1 MSFSHPTARLV
12 RISGLAIIL
21 GAVMAGVA
29 QLLLWL
35 IGHITSLAFFGAI
48 GKIASSP
55 VGNNLGIGVIM
66 VPVIGGVIVGLMA
79 RYGSPAIRGHGI
91 PEAMEQVL
99 ENASR
104 IPARITW
111 LKPLSAA
118 VSIGT
123 GGPFGAEGPIIAT
136 GGASGSMIG
145 QILPSSA
152 AERKT
157 LLAAGAAAGMAA
169 TFGSPLSALLLA
181 VELLLF
187 EFKVRS
193 LVPVALAVSTATA
206 LRSAWLG
213 TSPVFSMPPVAA
225 PSLEAFL
232 GLLFL
237 ATLAGGLAHGLSR
250 AVYWVE
256 DAFARLPIHWMWWP
270 ALGGVLVGI
279 VGYFEPRTL
288 GVGYG
293 NITANLAG
301 ALPAAAILALCSL
314 KFISWSVALGS
325 GTSGGTL
332 APLMTIGSGFGYV
345 AGLALQ
351 NVIPGLDAH
360 LAALV
365 GMACVFGGASQ
376 AILASAVFAYE
387 TTGQSAAIFPL
398 LACGAVSLLVVRALG
413 KTSIMTEKIERRG
426 VSVPSQFSADV
437 FEHTSVEKVMEKGVP
452 AVLAAMPL
460 EEFAT
465 RVAGNDSSL
474 GHRHSHPV
482 LDNEGRLVGVIT
494 RGDLVRFSESEI
506 SSATV
511 FDCATKRLVVAHPKE
526 SLHDA
531 IHKLLVNDIGRLP
544 VVDPSEPS
552 RLVGWLSRRAIL
564 SARWKILDEESPGTG
579 ICLPWHRPRVP
590 VQRPDL
596 VPL

>member
-1 MSFSHPTARLV
+1 MTHPQPKDRLF
-12 RISGLAIIL
+12 RNSGLAIVL
-21 GAVMAGVA
+21 GAIMAGVA

-35 IGHITSLAFFGAI
+35 IAHITSLAFFGTI
-48 GKIASSP
+48 GKATSSP
-55 VGNNLGIGVIM
+55 LGNHLGIAVVV
-66 VPVIGGVIVGLMA
+66 VPVIGGLIVGLMA

-104 IPARITW
+104 IPARMTW

-118 VSIGT
+118 ISIGT

-136 GGASGSMIG
+136 GGASGSLLG

-187 EFKVRS
+187 EFKARS
-193 LVPVALAVSTATA
+193 IVPVALAVSVATA
-206 LRSAWLG
+206 IRSAWMG
-213 TSPVFSMPPVAA
+213 SAPVFPMPPVTV
-225 PSLEAFL
+225 PSWPAFL

-237 ATLAGGLAHGLSR
+237 ALLAGGLAHGLSR
-250 AVYWVE
+250 AVYCVE
-256 DAFARLPIHWMWWP
+256 DAFGRLPIHWMWWP
-270 ALGGVLVGI
+270 AIGGIAVGVI
-279 VGYFEPRTL
+279 GYFEPATL

-301 ALPAAAILALCSL
+301 AATWTAVLMLCLL

-345 AGLALQ
+345 VGLALQ
-351 NVIPGLDAH
+351 GVIPALDAH

-376 AILASAVFAYE
+376 AILASSVFAYE
-387 TTGQSAAIFPL
+387 TTGQGAAVFPL
-398 LACGAVSLLVVRALG
+398 LACCAVSFMVVRKLG
-413 KTSIMTEKIERRG
+413 RTSIMTEKIERRG

-437 FEHTSVEKVMEKGVP
+437 FEHTCVEKVMEREVP
-452 AVLAAMPL
+452 SIPSTMPL
-460 EEFAT
+460 EEFAR
-465 RVAGNDSSL
+465 RVADSDPSF

-482 LDNEGRLVGVIT
+482 VDDDGRLVGVIT
-494 RGDLVRFSESEI
+494 RGDLIRCAESAI
-506 SSATV
+506 STATV
-511 FDCATKRLVVAHPKE
+511 LDCATKRLFVTHPKDT
-526 SLHDA
+526 LHDA
-531 IHKLLVNDIGRLP
+531 IHKLLVNDVGRLP
-544 VVDPSEPS
+544 VVDPAEPS

-564 SARWKILDEESPGTG
+564 SARWKVLDEERPGEG
-579 ICLPWHRPRVP
+579 MRLPWQPPRRPEPRGDFVSP
-590 VQRPDL
+590 
-596 VPL
+596 

>member
-1 MSFSHPTARLV
+1 MNFPHSSARLV
-12 RISGLAIIL
+12 RVSGLAIVL
-21 GAVMAGVA
+21 GAIMAGIA

-48 GKIASSP
+48 GETAASP
-55 VGNNLGIGVIM
+55 VGNHLGVGVIV
-66 VPVIGGVIVGLMA
+66 VPVVGGVIVGFMA

-104 IPARITW
+104 IPARMTW

-118 VSIGT
+118 ISIGT

-136 GGASGSMIG
+136 GGASGSLLG
-145 QILPSSA
+145 QILPGSA

-169 TFGSPLSALLLA
+169 TFGSPLAALLLA

-187 EFKVRS
+187 EFKARS
-193 LVPVALAVSTATA
+193 LVPVALAVSVAAAIRTAWMGA
-206 LRSAWLG
+206 
-213 TSPVFSMPPVAA
+213 SPVFSMPPVAA
-225 PSLEAFL
+225 PSLGAFG

-237 ATLAGGLAHGLSR
+237 AALAGALAHGLSR
-250 AVYWVE
+250 AVYWIE
-256 DAFARLPIHWMWWP
+256 DGFEHLPIHWMWWP
-270 ALGGVLVGI
+270 AIGGVLVGV

-301 ALPAAAILALCSL
+301 ALPFAAILTLCLL
-314 KFISWSVALGS
+314 KFVSWSVALGS

-345 AGLALQ
+345 TGLALQ
-351 NVIPGLDAH
+351 HVIPGLDAH

-376 AILASAVFAYE
+376 AILASAVFACE
-387 TTGQSAAIFPL
+387 TTGQSAAVFPL
-398 LACGAVSLLVVRALG
+398 LACGAVSLIVVRALG
-413 KTSIMTEKIERRG
+413 RTSIMTEKIERRG
-426 VSVPSQFSADV
+426 VSVPSQFGADV
-437 FEHTSVEKVMEKGVP
+437 FEHTCVEKVMEKDVP
-452 AVLAAMPL
+452 PILATMPLDEFARLAAD
-460 EEFAT
+460 
-465 RVAGNDSSL
+465 NDPSL
-474 GHRHSHPV
+474 GRRHSHPV
-482 LDNEGRLVGVIT
+482 LDHENRLVGVIT
-494 RGDLVRFSESEI
+494 RGDLVRFSESEV

-511 FDCATKRLVVAHPKE
+511 FDCATKRLVVVHPKD

-544 VVDPSEPS
+544 VVDPGEPS

-564 SARWKILDEESPGTG
+564 SARWKVLDEELPGAG
-579 ICLPWHRPRVP
+579 MRMPWHRSHLPGPGRDLLPR
-590 VQRPDL
+590 
-596 VPL
+596 